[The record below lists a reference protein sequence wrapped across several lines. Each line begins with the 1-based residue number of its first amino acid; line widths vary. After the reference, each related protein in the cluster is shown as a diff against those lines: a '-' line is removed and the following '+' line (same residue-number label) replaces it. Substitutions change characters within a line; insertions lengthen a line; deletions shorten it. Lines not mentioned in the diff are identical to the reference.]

1 MRKIVSFILL
11 IALLFNSFNLQIE
24 ASGDI
29 LLKMSEN
36 YKNYSELSAWE
47 ALGLSLYGYDIS
59 ETYIKDMENDLKEKE
74 GVYRSALDYAK
85 LIMVL
90 KEAGK
95 NPSNFVGYDLLTS
108 LANFKDI
115 DRTGINGIIFSIFAL
130 HGQSLKKDV
139 IWDLDKLASKLLEYQ
154 NPDGGFPLVKGW
166 ASDVDLTALAVSAL
180 AYCGSSK
187 KVEDGKNAALNNLS
201 KLMDDDGLV
210 YFQGSDSS
218 ENLSQMIIALV
229 MSGISLDDVRFVR
242 KNKSLYDTL
251 IEVYM
256 TKDYKFK
263 HNKDGPANNMASEQA
278 YLALLALEKG
288 YVYSK
293 KEKISPSPS
302 PSPSPSSQ
310 PTGIPSPSS
319 QPTSTTEPPVV
330 IESPF
335 SDYEDIWDIYY
346 EDMLFALE
354 EKIIVLDDL
363 ARLRPNDV
371 LTKEELADL
380 IHKSAPFDLN
390 IYIPRFYDVG
400 PEDLYGKSIITA
412 YLNGLISFDNS
423 GNFYPKERVN
433 SKDFSYT
440 LKKTFGNSLN
450 FSLEEML
457 GKEGFVTRQ
466 EAISIFVKAYKQGDN

>member
-1 MRKIVSFILL
+1 M
-11 IALLFNSFNLQIE
+11 QIE

-47 ALGLSLYGYDIS
+47 ALGLSLNGYDVS

-74 GVYRSALDYAK
+74 GVYRSVLDYAK

-95 NPSNFVGYDLLTS
+95 DPSNFAGYDLLTS

-130 HGQSLKKDV
+130 HGQSLKKDLV
-139 IWDLDKLASKLLEYQ
+139 WDLDKLASKLLEYQ

-166 ASDVDLTALAVSAL
+166 ASDADLTALAVSAL

-187 KVEDGKNAALNNLS
+187 KVIDGKNAALNNLS
-201 KLMDDDGLV
+201 KLIDDDGLI

-218 ENLSQMIIALV
+218 ENLSQMIISLV
-229 MSGISLDDVRFVR
+229 MSDISLDDVRFVR
-242 KNKSLYDTL
+242 KGKTLYDTL

-302 PSPSPSSQ
+302 PSPSSQ
-310 PTGIPSPSS
+310 PTSTPL
-319 QPTSTTEPPVV
+319 PTSTTEPPVV

-335 SDYEDIWDIYY
+335 SDYEDILDIYY
-346 EDMLFALE
+346 EDILFALE

-363 ARLRPNDV
+363 ARVRPNDI

-400 PEDLYGKSIITA
+400 LEDLYGKSIITA

-423 GNFYPKERVN
+423 GNFYPKERVKI
-433 SKDFSYT
+433 KDFSFT